1 MTKCTHGTIDGLSVR
16 AACTGGTTWQV
27 DASFTFTSDED
38 IRVPVTFTVLS
49 AARTRLVTL
58 EKGSAARTRLVT
70 LEKGMN
76 ALEFS
81 LQLEDPKRNN
91 PFSFL
96 GTDEAEAL
104 IRIDGAEISAPVSF
118 A

>member
-49 AARTRLVTL
+49 AAR
-58 EKGSAARTRLVT
+58 
-70 LEKGMN
+70 
-76 ALEFS
+76 EFN
-81 LQLEDPKRNN
+81 LQLDDPKRNN

-104 IRIDGAEISAPVSF
+104 IRIDGAEVSAPVSF

>member
-58 EKGSAARTRLVT
+58 EKGV
-70 LEKGMN
+70 N

-104 IRIDGAEISAPVSF
+104 IRIDGVEVSAPVSF

>member
-1 MTKCTHGTIDGLSVR
+1 MTKCTHGTIDGLSVS

-58 EKGSAARTRLVT
+58 EKGVNT
-70 LEKGMN
+70 LEFN
-76 ALEFS
+76 
-81 LQLEDPKRNN
+81 LQLDDPKRNN

-104 IRIDGAEISAPVSF
+104 IRIDGVEVSAPVSF

>member
-58 EKGSAARTRLVT
+58 EKG
-70 LEKGMN
+70 MN

-104 IRIDGAEISAPVSF
+104 IRIDGAEISTPVSF

>member
-38 IRVPVTFTVLS
+38 IRLPVTFTVLS

-58 EKGSAARTRLVT
+58 EKGVNT
-70 LEKGMN
+70 LEFN
-76 ALEFS
+76 
-81 LQLEDPKRNN
+81 LQLDDPKRNN

-104 IRIDGAEISAPVSF
+104 IRIDGAEVSAPVSF

>member
-1 MTKCTHGTIDGLSVR
+1 MTKCTHGTIDDLSVR

-58 EKGSAARTRLVT
+58 EKGV
-70 LEKGMN
+70 N
-76 ALEFS
+76 ALEFN
-81 LQLEDPKRNN
+81 LQLDDPKRNN
-91 PFSFL
+91 QFSFL

>member
-58 EKGSAARTRLVT
+58 EKGV
-70 LEKGMN
+70 N

-104 IRIDGAEISAPVSF
+104 IRIDGAEVSAPVSF

>member
-1 MTKCTHGTIDGLSVR
+1 MTKCTHGTIDDLSVR

-49 AARTRLVTL
+49 AAKTRLVTL
-58 EKGSAARTRLVT
+58 EKGV
-70 LEKGMN
+70 N
-76 ALEFS
+76 ALEFN
-81 LQLEDPKRNN
+81 LQLDDPKRNN

-104 IRIDGAEISAPVSF
+104 IRIDGAEVSAPISF

>member
-1 MTKCTHGTIDGLSVR
+1 MTKSTHGTIDDLSVR
-16 AACTGGTTWQV
+16 AECTGGTTWQV

-49 AARTRLVTL
+49 AARTRLVMLTRGVNTL
-58 EKGSAARTRLVT
+58 EL
-70 LEKGMN
+70 
-76 ALEFS
+76 S
-81 LQLEDPKRNN
+81 LQLDDPKRNN

-104 IRIDGAEISAPVSF
+104 IRIDGAEVSAPVSF

>member
-58 EKGSAARTRLVT
+58 EKG
-70 LEKGMN
+70 MN

-104 IRIDGAEISAPVSF
+104 IRIDGAEVSAPVSF

>member
-58 EKGSAARTRLVT
+58 EKG
-70 LEKGMN
+70 MN

>member
-58 EKGSAARTRLVT
+58 EKGV
-70 LEKGMN
+70 N
-76 ALEFS
+76 ALEFN
-81 LQLEDPKRNN
+81 LQLDDPKRNN

-104 IRIDGAEISAPVSF
+104 IRIDGAEVSAPVSF

>member
-1 MTKCTHGTIDGLSVR
+1 M
-16 AACTGGTTWQV
+16 

-38 IRVPVTFTVLS
+38 IRVPVTFTVL
-49 AARTRLVTL
+49 
-58 EKGSAARTRLVT
+58 SAARTRLVT

-104 IRIDGAEISAPVSF
+104 IRIDGAEVSAPVSF

>member
-1 MTKCTHGTIDGLSVR
+1 MTKCTHGTIDDLSVR

-38 IRVPVTFTVLS
+38 IRVPVTFTVL
-49 AARTRLVTL
+49 
-58 EKGSAARTRLVT
+58 SAARTRLVT

>member
-58 EKGSAARTRLVT
+58 EKG
-70 LEKGMN
+70 MN

-104 IRIDGAEISAPVSF
+104 IRIDVAEISAPVSF

>member
-1 MTKCTHGTIDGLSVR
+1 MTKCTHGTIDDLSVR

-58 EKGSAARTRLVT
+58 EKGV
-70 LEKGMN
+70 N
-76 ALEFS
+76 ALEFN
-81 LQLEDPKRNN
+81 LQLDDPKRNN

-96 GTDEAEAL
+96 GTDEAAAL
-104 IRIDGAEISAPVSF
+104 IRIDGAEVSAPVSF

>member
-16 AACTGGTTWQV
+16 AACTGGTAWQV

-38 IRVPVTFTVLS
+38 IRVPVTFTVL
-49 AARTRLVTL
+49 
-58 EKGSAARTRLVT
+58 SAARTRLVT

-104 IRIDGAEISAPVSF
+104 IRIDGAEIGAPVSF

>member
-58 EKGSAARTRLVT
+58 ARGV
-70 LEKGMN
+70 N

-104 IRIDGAEISAPVSF
+104 IRIDGAEVSAPVSF

>member
-49 AARTRLVTL
+49 TARTRLVTL
-58 EKGSAARTRLVT
+58 EKGVNT
-70 LEKGMN
+70 LEFN
-76 ALEFS
+76 
-81 LQLEDPKRNN
+81 LQLDDPKRNN

-104 IRIDGAEISAPVSF
+104 IRIDGAEVSAPVSF

>member
-58 EKGSAARTRLVT
+58 TRGV
-70 LEKGMN
+70 N

-81 LQLEDPKRNN
+81 LQLENPKRNN

-104 IRIDGAEISAPVSF
+104 IRIDGAEVSAPVSF

>member
-58 EKGSAARTRLVT
+58 EKGV
-70 LEKGMN
+70 N
-76 ALEFS
+76 ALEFN
-81 LQLEDPKRNN
+81 LQLDDPKRNN